1 MFQASRYAALVAAG
15 IMLVTGGASRAAE
28 PGAIAAIAVE
38 PTKDGVR
45 LTGRAVALAAVTVDA
60 KMTIERSG
68 SAGRTSTSQGGS
80 FTLEQGESADVA
92 SVGLS
97 MAAGDALS
105 VELVLSAGGETIA
118 RSTVET
124 AR

>member
-1 MFQASRYAALVAAG
+1 MFQASPYAALVAAG
-15 IMLVTGGASRAAE
+15 LLLGAGGMSRAAE
-28 PGAIAAIAVE
+28 PGAIAAITVE

-80 FTLEQGESADVA
+80 FTLEQGESVDVA

-105 VELVLSAGGETIA
+105 VELVLSAGGETMA